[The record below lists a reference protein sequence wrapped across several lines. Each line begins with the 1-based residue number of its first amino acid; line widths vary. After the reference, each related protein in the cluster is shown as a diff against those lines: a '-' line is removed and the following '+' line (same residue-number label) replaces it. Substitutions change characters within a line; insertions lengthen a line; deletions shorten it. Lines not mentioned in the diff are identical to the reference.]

1 MYEVIDNLH
10 LFTSLLSLPPP
21 HSFDIQGTEDT
32 SLSTSTIE
40 YYQQEMATLKKAND
54 YHYDITLSPPHPSPP
69 PPPSQLLA
77 DERKKNE
84 TVTYT
89 YQHTCAKLDNK
100 EKELL
105 ELRSKY
111 DEMMSILER
120 ERTESEQKERRI
132 SQLEKSQ
139 KVQYKCTVCVYMYI
153 QLVHDV

>member
-1 MYEVIDNLH
+1 MYSNSYYYKMYMYSTCIDNLH
-10 LFTSLLSLPPP
+10 LFTSLFLLLIALIFKVLKILHCQHQQLNTISKKWPHSRRQVTITMIITLPPP
-21 HSFDIQGTEDT
+21 
-32 SLSTSTIE
+32 
-40 YYQQEMATLKKAND
+40 
-54 YHYDITLSPPHPSPP
+54 PPSP

-139 KVQYKCTVCVYMYI
+139 KVQYKCTV
-153 QLVHDV
+153 

>member
-1 MYEVIDNLH
+1 
-10 LFTSLLSLPPP
+10 
-21 HSFDIQGTEDT
+21 
-32 SLSTSTIE
+32 
-40 YYQQEMATLKKAND
+40 MATLKKASD
-54 YHYDITLSPPHPSPP
+54 YHYDNHFTPSSSFPS
-69 PPPSQLLA
+69 PPSQLLA

-139 KVQYKCTVCVYMYI
+139 KVQYKCTVWLCVYMYI
-153 QLVHDV
+153 QLVHDM